1 MPKQKIDLNAPA
13 FGAGVQKIED
23 VSSEPVG
30 EPEIKP
36 KEEAPLLP
44 EEEQTVSYSRF
55 KKFHDAAR
63 EAEEEAAYWKAK
75 ATAIEAEPVHY
86 NEDMPSQ
93 WTKLYGDSE
102 QSKEAWK
109 VQQDLNRQIREDALR
124 EAREAVR
131 NERYEEVQRTE
142 ENMETLDNNFET
154 LEAFV
159 GRNLTDKE
167 QSDVL
172 DAVDFLTA
180 KDQYGNYA
188 GALVPFEA
196 AWDYVQAKAG
206 STKAPQRQSR
216 DQVAS
221 LTGSQSQGE
230 PNLSEKQERDKNWNP
245 FAWDSYKTRL

>member
-30 EPEIKP
+30 QPEIKP
-36 KEEAPLLP
+36 KEEEIIVPD
-44 EEEQTVSYSRF
+44 EQQVPYSRF
-55 KKFHDAAR
+55 KKFHDAAK

-75 ATAIEAEPVHY
+75 ATAIETEPVHY
-86 NEDMPSQ
+86 NEEMPSQ
-93 WTKLYGDSE
+93 WTKLYGDTE

>member
-1 MPKQKIDLNAPA
+1 MTKKKFDLNAPA
-13 FGAGVQKIED
+13 FGTGAEKVEVASGETV
-23 VSSEPVG
+23 V
-30 EPEIKP
+30 EPEKP
-36 KEEAPLLP
+36 KEEELAPD
-44 EEEQTVSYSRF
+44 EQQVPYSRF
-55 KKFHDAAR
+55 KKFHDAAK

-75 ATAIEAEPVHY
+75 ATAIENEPVQY
-86 NEDMPSQ
+86 NEELPSQ
-93 WTKLYGDSE
+93 WVKLYGDSD

-109 VQQDLNRQIREDALR
+109 VQQDLNRQIREDAMK

-159 GRNLTDKE
+159 GRNLTEKE

-180 KDQYGNYA
+180 KDNYGNYA

-196 AWDYVQAKAG
+196 AWDYVQAKQG
-206 STKAPQRQSR
+206 TSKAPARQSR

>member
-30 EPEIKP
+30 QPEIKP
-36 KEEAPLLP
+36 KEEEIIVPD
-44 EEEQTVSYSRF
+44 EQQVSYSRF
-55 KKFHDAAR
+55 KKFHDAAK

-75 ATAIEAEPVHY
+75 ATAIETEPVHY
-86 NEDMPSQ
+86 NEEMPSQ

-159 GRNLTDKE
+159 GRTLTDKE